1 MIMKTTIPITLLLII
16 VLAIP
21 YSLVSA
27 LWNNYS
33 SSTPLNT
40 ISLEIWGKILSGEQI
55 QDLLYTAT
63 TKKYTKLGYI
73 DWTPTMLQKKQEYYS
88 KILNVLE
95 TWYDSEKVQENR
107 DMKQLY
113 EVLYR
118 VIEVSQ
124 QEVEKE
130 YVTSLESPSNDY
142 FAMLLENISE
152 AENFKKEVQKK
163 LDTEREKIDS
173 TDLYEQKKKEYYEYF
188 SKTPHTFQDPNG
200 DGFFSTGFS
209 ALDREVI
216 LHAKNAVGAEA
227 YKIITD
233 DFEKQILRFDT
244 NYHGLTPS
252 YDIQIRW
259 IDGLKWIQKSI
270 EKMKEWPRLDWDI
283 DIQTGLIYKYKVD
296 LYNLYIWVL
305 LDWGLVIYP
314 QEFIEQLWFYKSYI
328 APFTT
333 DENNHWKNGH
343 TNWKNAVNVLAYF
356 GYSINLDE
364 DSLDFLELSYDPS
377 ENRAKWQIDYIE
389 NIWR

>member
-33 SSTPLNT
+33 SSIALNT
-40 ISLEIWGKILSGEQI
+40 ISIKIWGKILSGEKI
-55 QDLLYTAT
+55 QELLDIAT

-88 KILNVLE
+88 KILKVLE
-95 TWYDSEKVQENR
+95 KGYDSNKVQNNS
-107 DMKQLY
+107 DMKKLY

-118 VIEVSQ
+118 VISVS
-124 QEVEKE
+124 EKE
-130 YVTSLESPSNDY
+130 TISLHEESLESPDDSY
-142 FAMLLENISE
+142 FTALFKNIKE
-152 AENFKKEVQKK
+152 AEDLKEEVRKK
-163 LDTEREKIDS
+163 LDIEKAKIDK
-173 TDLYEQKKKEYYEYF
+173 TDLYEQKKKEYYERF
-188 SKTPHTFQDPNG
+188 SQTPHKFQDPNG

-209 ALDREVI
+209 SLDREVI
-216 LHAKNAVGAEA
+216 LHAKNAVSAEA

-252 YDIQIRW
+252 YDIYIQWTEGLQW
-259 IDGLKWIQKSI
+259 IKRSI
-270 EKMKEWPRLDWDI
+270 DKVKQWPRLDGDI

-314 QEFIEQLWFYKSYI
+314 KEFVEQLWFYKSYV
-328 APFTT
+328 APFAT
-333 DENNHWKNGH
+333 DENDHWKNWS
-343 TNWKNAVNVLAYF
+343 TNWKNAVSVLGYF
-356 GYSINLDE
+356 GYSINLNVKSSE
-364 DSLDFLELSYDPS
+364 YLKLSYDS
-377 ENRAKWQIDYIE
+377 TKNKAKWQIDYIE